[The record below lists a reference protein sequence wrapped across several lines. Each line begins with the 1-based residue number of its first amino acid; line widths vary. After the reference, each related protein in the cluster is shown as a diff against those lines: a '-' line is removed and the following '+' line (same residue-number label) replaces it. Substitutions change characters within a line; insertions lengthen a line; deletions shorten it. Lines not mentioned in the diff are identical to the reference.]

1 MALKSNKLFFLILK
15 LVISSVL
22 LYFVLS
28 RTGVER
34 VLSTLKGMNPAAFIF
49 AIFLYLFAQL
59 LSTLRWRLL
68 LPGVLGLRKLFSL
81 YMIGCFFNTLL
92 PGIIGGDAVKAFY
105 LYKAIGKSSLTIASI
120 FMDRYL
126 GFTMLMAICTVA
138 FPFGYNYLLGSR
150 LEWLLLLVVLSFIIA
165 SFLLFG
171 LRLGKS
177 IKIVSGFYDYFHA
190 YRHQKT
196 IIGKA
201 LLISVIVQLSN
212 IFAVYILALGL
223 GEHISFIVC
232 LIFLPLIILFTM
244 LPISISG
251 LGVRESAFVVLFG
264 LIGIKPEI
272 ATALSLSWFIS
283 SAIGSLVGLVE
294 YMRYKR
300 EKETGSVTGG

>member
-1 MALKSNKLFFLILK
+1 MSF
-15 LVISSVL
+15 
-22 LYFVLS
+22 
-28 RTGVER
+28 T
-34 VLSTLKGMNPAAFIF
+34 AFIF

-59 LSTLRWRLL
+59 LSTLRWKLL
-68 LPGVLGLRKLFSL
+68 LPGVIGIRKLFSL
-81 YMIGCFFNTLL
+81 CMIGSFFNTLL

-126 GFTMLMAICTVA
+126 GFTMLMAICTIA
-138 FPFGYNYLLGSR
+138 FPFGYTYLLGSR
-150 LEWLLLLVVLSFIIA
+150 IEWLLPLVVLSFIIA
-165 SFLLFG
+165 SLLIFG
-171 LRLGKS
+171 LRLGKR

-196 IIGKA
+196 VIGKA
-201 LLISVIVQLSN
+201 LLISVIVHLSN

-223 GEHISFIVC
+223 GEHISFIVF

-272 ATALSLSWFIS
+272 STALSLSWFLS
-283 SAIGSLVGLVE
+283 TAIGSLVGLFE
-294 YMRYKR
+294 YIRYKK
-300 EKETGSVTGG
+300 EKEPG

>member
-1 MALKSNKLFFLILK
+1 LALKPNRIFLLILK

-22 LYFVLS
+22 LYIILS
-28 RTGVER
+28 KTGLEQVF
-34 VLSTLKGMNPAAFIF
+34 STLRGMSFTAFIF

-59 LSTLRWRLL
+59 LSTLRWKLL
-68 LPGVLGLRKLFSL
+68 LPGVIGIRKLFSL
-81 YMIGCFFNTLL
+81 CMIGSFFNTLL

-126 GFTMLMAICTVA
+126 GFTMLMAICTIA
-138 FPFGYNYLLGSR
+138 FPFGYTYLLGSR
-150 LEWLLLLVVLSFIIA
+150 IEWLLPLVVLSFIIA
-165 SFLLFG
+165 SLLIFG
-171 LRLGKS
+171 LRLGKR

-196 IIGKA
+196 VIGKA
-201 LLISVIVQLSN
+201 LLISVIVHLSN

-223 GEHISFIVC
+223 GEHISFIVF

-272 ATALSLSWFIS
+272 STALSLSWFLS
-283 SAIGSLVGLVE
+283 TAIGSLVGLFE
-294 YMRYKR
+294 YIRYKK
-300 EKETGSVTGG
+300 EKEPG